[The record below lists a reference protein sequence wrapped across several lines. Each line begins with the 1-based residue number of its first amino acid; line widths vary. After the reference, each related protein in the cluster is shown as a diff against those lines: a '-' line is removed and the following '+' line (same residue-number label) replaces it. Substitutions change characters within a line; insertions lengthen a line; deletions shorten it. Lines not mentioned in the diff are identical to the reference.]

1 MIGPDH
7 TLLSGFS
14 SSTMHTN
21 GTTITTNHFDDGEEE
36 VCCLNI
42 MLFNLSHKQILYSML

>member
-1 MIGPDH
+1 MIGPDR
-7 TLLSGFS
+7 TLLLGFS
-14 SSTMHTN
+14 SSTVHTYKA
-21 GTTITTNHFDDGEEE
+21 IRTNHFEEGEEA